1 MPTDANGYRAPRP
14 QIAEI
19 EPYDP
24 KYLPARVM
32 ISANENPRP
41 LPHEVQAKIEAAI
54 AQIDLNRYPDP
65 LANPLRELIG
75 KAWGYDREYVLMGN
89 GGDELLFD
97 FALCWGGPERTMLTC
112 PPTFSVYEANAV
124 LTDTQVVSIPRKSD
138 FSLDEEAIL
147 ARIAQGDID
156 YAILTS
162 PNNPTG
168 NTASPAFIE
177 KLLKTSDTLIMVD
190 EAYGEFGGES
200 MIPYLDRYPNL
211 VVLKTFSKAY
221 ALAGVRLGY
230 VLANPQVIREFIK
243 VRQPYSVDAVSQ
255 AIGMTVYENRAL
267 LEPGIEA
274 IKHERTV
281 LLEELAALPGAEV
294 YPSQANF
301 ILVRIPHAHRI
312 WEQLLERGILVRD
325 FSSAPSLEN
334 CLRITIGTEEENRA
348 LIEALHELTANPD
361 NT

>member
-1 MPTDANGYRAPRP
+1 
-14 QIAEI
+14 
-19 EPYDP
+19 
-24 KYLPARVM
+24 
-32 ISANENPRP
+32 
-41 LPHEVQAKIEAAI
+41 
-54 AQIDLNRYPDP
+54 
-65 LANPLRELIG
+65 
-75 KAWGYDREYVLMGN
+75 
-89 GGDELLFD
+89 
-97 FALCWGGPERTMLTC
+97 
-112 PPTFSVYEANAV
+112 
-124 LTDTQVVSIPRKSD
+124 
-138 FSLDEEAIL
+138 
-147 ARIAQGDID
+147 
-156 YAILTS
+156 
-162 PNNPTG
+162 
-168 NTASPAFIE
+168 
-177 KLLKTSDTLIMVD
+177 MVD

-243 VRQPYSVDAVSQ
+243 ARQPYSVDAVSQ

-301 ILVRIPHAHRI
+301 ILVRIPQAHCI

-334 CLRITIGTEEENRA
+334 CLRITVGTEEENRA
-348 LIEALHELTANPD
+348 LIEALRELTANPD